1 MDVVVN
7 PPQPG
12 EPSYESFTAQKSAI
26 LASLAEKAKLVADTF
41 NSMEGFSCNTVQ
53 GDSIASNNGISLLT
67 ILMFTF
73 AGAMYAF
80 PRLHL
85 PNKAIAKA
93 KEVGQAP
100 DVFYAFQLLE
110 NTGICIVP
118 GSGFGQYPGTYH
130 FRYAVKF

>member
-1 MDVVVN
+1 M
-7 PPQPG
+7 
-12 EPSYESFTAQKSAI
+12 S
-26 LASLAEKAKLVADTF
+26 
-41 NSMEGFSCNTVQ
+41 
-53 GDSIASNNGISLLT
+53 
-67 ILMFTF
+67 TF

-130 FRYAVKF
+130 FRYEFKF